1 MPDDYT
7 IQRYRGQLA
16 IVWYADGRRH
26 RHSLGTTNRASAE
39 AAARSLW
46 QRRSG
51 EISTVGEAVAEYLD
65 AKADIASLKRAQVAW
80 KAAAPFWNEL
90 PIVRIDH
97 QTAKDY
103 GKKRIRCSAFTIRNE
118 LAIIRAALNY
128 AEKNKLIG
136 KAPFIE
142 MPKLPQSPVR
152 YLTKD
157 QFRAVVAAAHA
168 PHVALFMKLA
178 VATGARSTAILE
190 LEWDRVDFARG
201 IIDFNPP
208 GRVQTSKYR
217 ATVAMNAQIRGIL
230 EEARTGTMS
239 DYVIEYGAKQ
249 LASIKKGFEAATKRA
264 GVKATPH
271 SLRHSAAVWMAEDGV
286 PMTVIAQFLGH
297 SDSRITETTYARF
310 SPKFLSNAAE
320 ALTW

>member
-1 MPDDYT
+1 M
-7 IQRYRGQLA
+7 
-16 IVWYADGRRH
+16 
-26 RHSLGTTNRASAE
+26 
-39 AAARSLW
+39 
-46 QRRSG
+46 
-51 EISTVGEAVAEYLD
+51 GEAVAVYLD
-65 AKADIASLKRAQVAW
+65 AKADMMSAHRAKTAW
-80 KAAAPFWNEL
+80 KAAAPFWDRL
-90 PIVRIDH
+90 PIGRVDQH
-97 QTAKDY
+97 TVKDY
-103 GKKRIRCSAFTIRNE
+103 GKRRPRCSAYTIRNE
-118 LAIIRAALNY
+118 LAIIRAALNH

-142 MPKLPQSPVR
+142 MPKLPPKPVR

-157 QFRAVVAAAHA
+157 QFRALVAAAHA

-178 VATGARSTAILE
+178 VATGARSTAMLE
-190 LEWDRVDFARG
+190 LTWDRVDFVRG

-217 ATVAMNAQIRGIL
+217 ATVSMNAQIRSFL
-230 EEARTGTMS
+230 EEAKAGAMS
-239 DYVIEYGAKQ
+239 EYVIEYGSKE

-264 GVKATPH
+264 KVTCTPH

-286 PMTVIAQFLGH
+286 PMAVIAQFLGH